1 MNLYILNEKGNPV
14 EEPDM
19 LKWAKWFETAN
30 RRVAHEKIGNAEI
43 STVFLGV
50 NHSFG
55 CGKPVLWET
64 MVFGGIFD
72 QSITG
77 ISIIFLP
84 SNMTA
89 FSCLHI
95 AFFVKLP
102 QQSSST

>member
-14 EEPDM
+14 EEPDR

-64 MVFGGIFD
+64 MVFGGKFD
-72 QSITG
+72 QEQYRCSG
-77 ISIIFLP
+77 SRYDAEK
-84 SNMTA
+84 MHA
-89 FSCLHI
+89 RM
-95 AFFVKLP
+95 VKKV
-102 QQSSST
+102 QHDKE